1 MWDLAE
7 FLMRRR
13 DVPQPFSVAPDDGHA
28 DHGCILAAFPT
39 NDQDTAP
46 FEMEKHIVAPSTSFA
61 PNADR

>member
-13 DVPQPFSVAPDDGHA
+13 DVPQPFSVALDDGHA